1 MAELLRFVVPAG
13 GGKTLLV
20 WGLSPGPSADALQRA
35 LFSVF
40 SQFGLLYSV
49 RVSAHASGAAP
60 GFHAVVSFYS
70 ARDARRAREA
80 CHRRTLFQKSPVKVC
95 TGTRHWG
102 FERRDLVLSS
112 SKCRD
117 LANYYLGFNG
127 WSQRVLTLQNLSGF
141 DEQENSAAEL
151 PCSGQ
156 RVRYLCVVEVV
167 LPGYACQSRGV
178 GIAEEHVSHRAELLG
193 KVKETQKL
201 AVQKALSNAFQKLQ
215 LVVLESGKVVV
226 ECRSSGDSEMEE
238 GVEGLLQVRD
248 VSGEDEGLSD
258 CSVGAE

>member
-1 MAELLRFVVPAG
+1 MLPVCFVCE
-13 GGKTLLV
+13 
-20 WGLSPGPSADALQRA
+20 Q
-35 LFSVF
+35 
-40 SQFGLLYSV
+40 
-49 RVSAHASGAAP
+49 
-60 GFHAVVSFYS
+60 
-70 ARDARRAREA
+70 
-80 CHRRTLFQKSPVKVC
+80 VC

-178 GIAEEHVSHRAELLG
+178 GIAEEHVSHRADFCPLELLG

-238 GVEGLLQVRD
+238 GVEGLLQVSGVGD
-248 VSGEDEGLSD
+248 VCVWWG
-258 CSVGAE
+258 